1 MRRRD
6 VEMLRR
12 VASHVLDQKRQA
24 VREQTEAVDVLEAA
38 TVRIEQESADERG
51 RAEDDPRS
59 MLLLPDYLEEQRSRR
74 HRLAA
79 DLAAA
84 REELDR
90 RARAAHEAWLEVRRL
105 DEMLARIEA
114 AERVSL
120 ARREAAFLDWLA
132 ERQHARVRKD

>member
-12 VASHVLDQKRQA
+12 VASHALDRKRQA

-38 TVRIEQESADERG
+38 MARIEQESADERG
-51 RAEDDPRS
+51 RAEGDPRS

-90 RARAAHEAWLEVRRL
+90 RVRAAHEAWLEVRRL

-114 AERVSL
+114 AGRAAL
-120 ARREAAFLDWLA
+120 ARREATFLDWLA